1 MHGAQS
7 VCFLFQGMKPNA
19 EATDESE
26 VRSSSLHHF
35 VEMVYFPK
43 RKMQGWNGFASSS
56 ESSKTVSVR
65 QICHAVAPEKHLLQ
79 HIVSVRGVHSSV
91 KPGWFLSSN
100 KAQCQPMGCNTS
112 TQFDPWRI
120 FVRLWD
126 VSNTHELQIAFQN
139 HQYYDWTRAFYS
151 IPELLR
157 LTHELNKKWLYTPA
171 RQEAEFFFIGSRIEN

>member
-1 MHGAQS
+1 MLLASKCATYYARSS

-35 VEMVYFPK
+35 VEMVSFPK
-43 RKMQGWNGFASSS
+43 RWMQGWNGFASSS
-56 ESSKTVSVR
+56 ESSRTVSVR

-112 TQFDPWRI
+112 EHS
-120 FVRLWD
+120 L
-126 VSNTHELQIAFQN
+126 
-139 HQYYDWTRAFYS
+139 
-151 IPELLR
+151 IPEGSLSGCEMCQTLMNYR
-157 LTHELNKKWLYTPA
+157 SLSRTINIMTELGHFTVYLS
-171 RQEAEFFFIGSRIEN
+171 FLDSHMS